1 MKEKRSVGKTFQE
14 EKVKTTNKIL
24 VLCLLTKSLECL
36 SSGWWW
42 WWCGGGAV
50 VVGAWQARLQTGHYA
65 LWPPAV
71 QGSATLWTPHCT
83 NFLQHGK
90 ARSSVEV
97 IETVKEAQRPFWG
110 REFHGTGR

>member
-42 WWCGGGAV
+42 WCGGGGMAGKTADRPLRSV
-50 VVGAWQARLQTGHYA
+50 APCCARQRDTLD
-65 LWPPAV
+65 PPLHKLF
-71 QGSATLWTPHCT
+71 TT
-83 NFLQHGK
+83 
-90 ARSSVEV
+90 R
-97 IETVKEAQRPFWG
+97 
-110 REFHGTGR
+110 